1 MELSKRET
9 MNKGNKTEIRNER
22 GARELQEQLQKLH
35 NTFREERR
43 QKEQEDAVYAELL
56 LGKALGNPYL
66 ETAETV
72 MRKYSIDRSALD
84 KAVLRASNR
93 HLERLQ
99 QGKGE

>member
-1 MELSKRET
+1 MT
-9 MNKGNKTEIRNER
+9 DNDNKMEIRNER
-22 GARELQEQLQKLH
+22 GAKELQDQLQSLR
-35 NTFREERR
+35 NYFREDRLRE
-43 QKEQEDAVYAELL
+43 EQEDTVYAELL
-56 LGKALGNPYL
+56 LGKALGKPYL
-66 ETAETV
+66 ETAEIV